1 MNAKAAIVAGIT
13 AAVLGGGGFALAQ
26 ADDGA
31 TPGGTTQAADARAA
45 ATISRAEAERIA
57 LATAGGGLVREIELE
72 SEEGALVWKVEVIAR
87 GVEHDVYVDTRSGN
101 VVRHRVR
108 GNDRGESAR
117 DDDDLRHD
125 VGDDHGGLR
134 HDDIRGDD
142 DFRGEDLFGDD
153 HGDRHGDDGG
163 RHGDDD
169 GGHRHGGDD
178 NEGPGEG

>member
-1 MNAKAAIVAGIT
+1 MQAKAAIVAGIT
-13 AAVLGGGGFALAQ
+13 AAVIGGGGLALAH

-31 TPGGTTQAADARAA
+31 TPTGGTTQAADTRAA
-45 ATISRAEAERIA
+45 ATISRAEAQRIA

-108 GNDRGESAR
+108 GDGRGEDAR
-117 DDDDLRHD
+117 DDDLRHD
-125 VGDDHGGLR
+125 VGDGHGGLR
-134 HDDIRGDD
+134 RDDIRRHDDLRGD
-142 DFRGEDLFGDD
+142 DD
-153 HGDRHGDDGG
+153 HGDRHGDDGDH
-163 RHGDDD
+163 HGDDD

-178 NEGPGEG
+178 NGGHGEG